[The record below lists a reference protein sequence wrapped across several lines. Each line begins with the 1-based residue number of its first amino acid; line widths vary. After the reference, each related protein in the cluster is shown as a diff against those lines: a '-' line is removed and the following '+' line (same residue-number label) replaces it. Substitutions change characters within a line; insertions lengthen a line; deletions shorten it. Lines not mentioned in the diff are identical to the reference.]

1 MSRTTYKIYVGNLPP
16 DTKTRD
22 IENLFSKYGPIAAID
37 LKAGQ
42 RRGPPFAF
50 VEFEDELDASDAVR
64 GRDGYNFDG
73 YALRVELPRTG
84 GYNNGAGGPNHN
96 QFRRGGFNRGGGGGG
111 ASGPSRRS
119 DFRVIVTGLP
129 PTGSWQDLKDHMR
142 EAGDVGYAD
151 VFRDGTG
158 VVEFLRYED
167 MKYAIRRLD
176 DSKFRSH
183 EGESSYIRVREERAG
198 GSRSRSRSYGSPRR
212 GRSYDSCSRSIS
224 PRR

>member
-1 MSRTTYKIYVGNLPP
+1 MVHRLHSLSSKTSCKLCLYDVGFP
-16 DTKTRD
+16 
-22 IENLFSKYGPIAAID
+22 S
-37 LKAGQ
+37 
-42 RRGPPFAF
+42 
-50 VEFEDELDASDAVR
+50 DASDAVR

-84 GYNNGAGGPNHN
+84 GFNNGNGGPNPN
-96 QFRRGGFNRGGGGGG
+96 QFRRGGFNRGGGG

-183 EGESSYIRVREERAG
+183 EVCLSVIV
-198 GSRSRSRSYGSPRR
+198 
-212 GRSYDSCSRSIS
+212 IQTL
-224 PRR
+224 

>member
-73 YALRVELPRTG
+73 YALRVELPRTA
-84 GYNNGAGGPNHN
+84 GYNNGGGQNYN
-96 QFRRGGFNRGGGGGG
+96 QFRRGGFNRGGGG
-111 ASGPSRRS
+111 SGPSRRS

-167 MKYAIRRLD
+167 MKYAIKRLD

>member
-1 MSRTTYKIYVGNLPP
+1 MSLMHQMLYVDVTVTTLMAMLYEWNYHALEATIMGMVVQ
-16 DTKTRD
+16 TIT
-22 IENLFSKYGPIAAID
+22 
-37 LKAGQ
+37 
-42 RRGPPFAF
+42 
-50 VEFEDELDASDAVR
+50 
-64 GRDGYNFDG
+64 NFDEVVLI
-73 YALRVELPRTG
+73 AVVA
-84 GYNNGAGGPNHN
+84 AGLVDLLEDRIFG
-96 QFRRGGFNRGGGGGG
+96 
-111 ASGPSRRS
+111 
-119 DFRVIVTGLP
+119 
-129 PTGSWQDLKDHMR
+129 WQDLKDHMR

-198 GSRSRSRSYGSPRR
+198 GSRSRSRSYDSPRR

>member
-1 MSRTTYKIYVGNLPP
+1 MSKTTYKIYVGNLPP
-16 DTKTRD
+16 DTKARD
-22 IENLFSKYGPIAAID
+22 VENLFSKYGPIAAVD

-73 YALRVELPRTG
+73 YALRVELPRTT
-84 GYNNGAGGPNHN
+84 GYNNGGGQNYN
-96 QFRRGGFNRGGGGGG
+96 QFRRGGFNRGGG
-111 ASGPSRRS
+111 SGPSRRS

-167 MKYAIRRLD
+167 MKYAIKRLD

-183 EGESSYIRVREERAG
+183 EGESSYIRVREERPG
-198 GSRSRSRSYGSPRR
+198 GSRSRSRSFDSPRR